1 MLKIRRYII
10 PLSILF
16 LIFTYYLVK
25 NFSHK
30 EVNITKIL
38 PNDNSSDQGKFEDDL
53 GLSVE
58 YIYEDLVT
66 IKAGQT
72 FGDLINDYDIPDS
85 EKFRISQLLSE
96 KIDLTQLNIGTE
108 IRITFLKKNNF
119 IEIKKINILDKKN
132 NQIQIL
138 KKDDKYEI
146 DSSSVLAFT
155 KNILKEIVINE
166 SLYKSAINADVP
178 PNIIMQFVNLY
189 GFDVD
194 FQREI
199 RNGNKIK
206 IYYEV
211 FLDNKLKI
219 RKAGN
224 IKFAS
229 LALSKNTYELYKYT
243 TNDNNKSEYFD
254 AAGKSAVKALMKTP
268 INGASL
274 SSGYGMRKHPI
285 LGYDRLHQG
294 VDFAAPT
301 GTPIMAAGTGFIEK
315 IGMNGG
321 AGNYIK
327 IKHINGYKTAYG
339 HMNKFAA
346 GLKKGSKVTQGQ
358 TIGFVGSTGMSTG
371 PHLHYEVIF
380 NNKKINPMKMKL
392 PSGRKLKGKI
402 LDDFI
407 KYASDL
413 NKEMEVY

>member
-1 MLKIRRYII
+1 MLKIQRYII

-16 LIFTYYLVK
+16 FILTYYLVK
-25 NFSHK
+25 NFSYK
-30 EVNITKIL
+30 EVYITNVVASEN
-38 PNDNSSDQGKFEDDL
+38 PEDQYKLEDDQE
-53 GLSVE
+53 LSIE

-66 IKAGQT
+66 IKDGQT
-72 FGDLINDYDIPDS
+72 FGKLINDYNIPDS
-85 EKFRISQLLSE
+85 EKYKISNLLNNE
-96 KIDLTQLNIGTE
+96 IDLTRLNIGTE
-108 IRITFLKKNNF
+108 IRITYLRRNNS
-119 IEIKKINILDKKN
+119 IEIKKISILDKKN

-138 KKDDKYEI
+138 KKDGRYKVNSI
-146 DSSSVLAFT
+146 SVLAFT
-155 KNILKEIVINE
+155 KNILKEIIINE
-166 SLYKSAINADVP
+166 SLYKSAIDADIP

-206 IYYEV
+206 IYYEI
-211 FLDNKLKI
+211 FLDDKHNIK
-219 RKAGN
+219 KAGN

-243 TNDNNKSEYFD
+243 TNDNNKAEYFD

-294 VDFAAPT
+294 VDFAAPK

-339 HMNKFAA
+339 HMSKFAS

-407 KYASDL
+407 VYTSDL
-413 NKEMEVY
+413 NREMEVN

>member
-1 MLKIRRYII
+1 MLKIRRYIV

-16 LIFTYYLVK
+16 FIFTYYLIK
-25 NFSHK
+25 NFSDK
-30 EVNITKIL
+30 EVYIIKVLANE
-38 PNDNSSDQGKFEDDL
+38 NSSNQGKLEDDL

-72 FGDLINDYDIPDS
+72 FGKLINDYDIPDS
-85 EKFRISQLLSE
+85 EKYRISQLLSE

-108 IRITFLKKNNF
+108 IRIAFIKKNNS

-138 KKDDKYEI
+138 KKDGRYKI

-155 KNILKEIVINE
+155 KDILKEVVVNE
-166 SLYKSAINADVP
+166 SLYKSAINAGVP

-211 FLDNKLKI
+211 FLDNKLNI

-413 NKEMEVY
+413 NKEMEVN

>member
-1 MLKIRRYII
+1 M
-10 PLSILF
+10 
-16 LIFTYYLVK
+16 
-25 NFSHK
+25 
-30 EVNITKIL
+30 
-38 PNDNSSDQGKFEDDL
+38 
-53 GLSVE
+53 
-58 YIYEDLVT
+58 
-66 IKAGQT
+66 
-72 FGDLINDYDIPDS
+72 
-85 EKFRISQLLSE
+85 
-96 KIDLTQLNIGTE
+96 
-108 IRITFLKKNNF
+108 
-119 IEIKKINILDKKN
+119 
-132 NQIQIL
+132 
-138 KKDDKYEI
+138 
-146 DSSSVLAFT
+146 
-155 KNILKEIVINE
+155 
-166 SLYKSAINADVP
+166 YKSAINADVP

-199 RNGNKIK
+199 RNGNIIK

-211 FLDNKLKI
+211 FLDNKLNI

-339 HMNKFAA
+339 HMSKFAA
-346 GLKKGSKVTQGQ
+346 ATIKFMPWKSKKLLVLLDRDAARLAELQ
-358 TIGFVGSTGMSTG
+358 
-371 PHLHYEVIF
+371 VIF

-413 NKEMEVY
+413 NKEMEVN

>member
-10 PLSILF
+10 PLTILF

-25 NFSHK
+25 NFSDK
-30 EVNITKIL
+30 EINITKIL
-38 PNDNSSDQGKFEDDL
+38 PNNNSSDQGKFEDDL

-58 YIYEDLVT
+58 YIYEDLIT

-199 RNGNKIK
+199 RNGNIIK

-211 FLDNKLKI
+211 FLDNKLNI

-339 HMNKFAA
+339 HMSKFAS

-402 LDDFI
+402 FDDFI

>member
-25 NFSHK
+25 NFSDK

-199 RNGNKIK
+199 RNGNIIK

-211 FLDNKLKI
+211 FLDNKLNI

-413 NKEMEVY
+413 NKEMEVN

>member
-10 PLSILF
+10 PLTILF

-25 NFSHK
+25 NFSDK
-30 EVNITKIL
+30 EINITKIL

-85 EKFRISQLLSE
+85 EKFKISQLLSE
-96 KIDLTQLNIGTE
+96 KIDLTQINIGTE

-199 RNGNKIK
+199 RNGNIIK

-211 FLDNKLKI
+211 FLDNKLNI

-224 IKFAS
+224 IKYAS

-413 NKEMEVY
+413 NKEMEVN

>member
-1 MLKIRRYII
+1 MLKTRRLII
-10 PLSILF
+10 LLLILF
-16 LIFTYYLVK
+16 FIFTYYLIK
-25 NFSHK
+25 NFSNK
-30 EVNITKIL
+30 NVYNLEAVADEINLSQNIPKDEI
-38 PNDNSSDQGKFEDDL
+38 S
-53 GLSVE
+53 LSIE
-58 YIYEDLVT
+58 YVYEDLVV
-66 IKAGQT
+66 IENGQT
-72 FGDLINDYDIPDS
+72 FGELIKSYDIPDA
-85 EKFRISQLLSE
+85 EKYTISQLLNN
-96 KIDLTQLNIGTE
+96 KIDLTRLDIGTE
-108 IRITFLKKNNF
+108 IRITYLRKTDFV
-119 IEIKKINILDKKN
+119 EIKKISILDKKN
-132 NQIQIL
+132 NQIQII
-138 KKDDKYEI
+138 KNNGEYEI
-146 DSSSVLAFT
+146 ESASILTFT
-155 KNILKEIVINE
+155 KNILKEVTINE
-166 SLYKSAINADVP
+166 SLYRSAINSDVP

-211 FLDNKLKI
+211 FLDSKLNI

-229 LALSKNTYELYKYT
+229 LSLSKNTYELYRYT
-243 TNDNNKSEYFD
+243 TKDNNKFEFFSST
-254 AAGKSAVKALMKTP
+254 GKSAVKALMKTP

-274 SSGYGMRKHPI
+274 SSGYGLRKHPI

-301 GTPIMAAGTGFIEK
+301 GTPIMAAGTGFIGK

-339 HMNKFAA
+339 HMSKFAS

-407 KYASDL
+407 SYTNSL
-413 NKEMEVY
+413 NREMELY

>member
-1 MLKIRRYII
+1 
-10 PLSILF
+10 
-16 LIFTYYLVK
+16 LIK
-25 NFSHK
+25 NFSNK
-30 EVNITKIL
+30 NVYNLEAVADEINLSQNIPKDEI
-38 PNDNSSDQGKFEDDL
+38 S
-53 GLSVE
+53 LSIE
-58 YIYEDLVT
+58 YVYEDLVV
-66 IKAGQT
+66 IENGQT
-72 FGDLINDYDIPDS
+72 FGELIKSYDIPDA
-85 EKFRISQLLSE
+85 EKYTISQLLNN

-108 IRITFLKKNNF
+108 IRITYLRKTDFV
-119 IEIKKINILDKKN
+119 EIKKISILDKKN
-132 NQIQIL
+132 NQIQII
-138 KKDDKYEI
+138 KNNGEYETESASI
-146 DSSSVLAFT
+146 LTFT
-155 KNILKEIVINE
+155 KNILKEVTINE
-166 SLYKSAINADVP
+166 SLYRSAINSDVP

-211 FLDNKLKI
+211 FLDSKLNI

-229 LALSKNTYELYKYT
+229 LSLSKNTYELYKYT
-243 TNDNNKSEYFD
+243 TKDNNKFEFFNST
-254 AAGKSAVKALMKTP
+254 GKSAVKALMKTP
-268 INGASL
+268 INGARL
-274 SSGYGMRKHPI
+274 SSGYGLRKHPI

-339 HMNKFAA
+339 HMSKFAS

-407 KYASDL
+407 SYTNSL
-413 NKEMEVY
+413 NREMELN

>member
-1 MLKIRRYII
+1 MLKTRRLII
-10 PLSILF
+10 LLLILF
-16 LIFTYYLVK
+16 FIFTYYLIK
-25 NFSHK
+25 NFSNK
-30 EVNITKIL
+30 NVYNLEAVADEINLSQNIPKDEI
-38 PNDNSSDQGKFEDDL
+38 S
-53 GLSVE
+53 LSIE
-58 YIYEDLVT
+58 YVYEDLVV
-66 IKAGQT
+66 IENGQT
-72 FGDLINDYDIPDS
+72 FGELIKSYDIPDA
-85 EKFRISQLLSE
+85 EKYTISQLLNN
-96 KIDLTQLNIGTE
+96 KIDLTRLNIGTE
-108 IRITFLKKNNF
+108 IRITYLRKADFV
-119 IEIKKINILDKKN
+119 EIKKISILDKKN
-132 NQIQIL
+132 NQIQII
-138 KKDDKYEI
+138 KNNGEYEI
-146 DSSSVLAFT
+146 ESASILTFT
-155 KNILKEIVINE
+155 KNILKEVTINE
-166 SLYKSAINADVP
+166 SLYRSAINSDIP

-211 FLDNKLKI
+211 FLDSKLNI

-229 LALSKNTYELYKYT
+229 LSLSKNTYELYKYT
-243 TNDNNKSEYFD
+243 TKDNNKFEFFNST
-254 AAGKSAVKALMKTP
+254 GKSAVKALMKTP

-274 SSGYGMRKHPI
+274 SSGYGLRKHPI

-339 HMNKFAA
+339 HMSKFAS
-346 GLKKGSKVTQGQ
+346 GLKRGSKVTQGQ

-402 LDDFI
+402 LDNFI
-407 KYASDL
+407 SYTDDI
-413 NKEMEVY
+413 NKEMELY

>member
-25 NFSHK
+25 NFSDK
-30 EVNITKIL
+30 EINITKIL

-199 RNGNKIK
+199 RNGNIIK

-211 FLDNKLKI
+211 FLDNKLNI

-339 HMNKFAA
+339 HMSKFAA

-402 LDDFI
+402 LDGFI
-407 KYASDL
+407 KYVSDL
-413 NKEMEVY
+413 NKEMEVN

>member
-25 NFSHK
+25 NFSDK

-38 PNDNSSDQGKFEDDL
+38 PNDNSSDQGKFGDDL

-72 FGDLINDYDIPDS
+72 FGKLINDYDIPDS

-199 RNGNKIK
+199 RNGNIIK

-211 FLDNKLKI
+211 FLDNKLNI

-413 NKEMEVY
+413 NKEMEVN

>member
-10 PLSILF
+10 PLTILF

-25 NFSHK
+25 NFSDK
-30 EVNITKIL
+30 EINITKIL

-199 RNGNKIK
+199 RNGNIIK

-211 FLDNKLKI
+211 FLDNKLNI
-219 RKAGN
+219 RKAEN

-413 NKEMEVY
+413 NKEMEVN

>member
-1 MLKIRRYII
+1 MLKTRRLII
-10 PLSILF
+10 LLLILF
-16 LIFTYYLVK
+16 FIFTYYLIK
-25 NFSHK
+25 NFSNK
-30 EVNITKIL
+30 NVYNLEAVADEINLSQNIPKDEI
-38 PNDNSSDQGKFEDDL
+38 S
-53 GLSVE
+53 LSIE
-58 YIYEDLVT
+58 YVYEDLVV
-66 IKAGQT
+66 IKNGQT
-72 FGDLINDYDIPDS
+72 FGELIKSYDIPDT
-85 EKFRISQLLSE
+85 EKYTISQLLNN
-96 KIDLTQLNIGTE
+96 KIDLTRLNIGTE
-108 IRITFLKKNNF
+108 IRITYLRKTDFV
-119 IEIKKINILDKKN
+119 EIKKISILDKKN
-132 NQIQIL
+132 NQIQII
-138 KKDDKYEI
+138 KNNGEYEI
-146 DSSSVLAFT
+146 ESASILTFT
-155 KNILKEIVINE
+155 KNILKEVTINE
-166 SLYKSAINADVP
+166 SLYRSAINSDIP

-211 FLDNKLKI
+211 FLDSKLNI

-229 LALSKNTYELYKYT
+229 LSLSKNTYELYKYT
-243 TNDNNKSEYFD
+243 TKDNNKFEFFNST
-254 AAGKSAVKALMKTP
+254 GKSAVKALMKTP

-274 SSGYGMRKHPI
+274 SSGYGLRKHPI

-339 HMNKFAA
+339 HMSKFAS
-346 GLKKGSKVTQGQ
+346 GLKRGSKVTQGQ

-407 KYASDL
+407 SYTDDL
-413 NKEMEVY
+413 NREMELY

>member
-25 NFSHK
+25 NFSDK

-53 GLSVE
+53 GLSVK

-199 RNGNKIK
+199 RNGNIIK

-211 FLDNKLKI
+211 FLDNKLNI

-413 NKEMEVY
+413 NKEMEVN

>member
-1 MLKIRRYII
+1 MLKIRRYIV

-16 LIFTYYLVK
+16 FIFTYYLIK
-25 NFSHK
+25 NFSDK
-30 EVNITKIL
+30 EVYIIKVLANE
-38 PNDNSSDQGKFEDDL
+38 NSSNQGKLEDDL

-72 FGDLINDYDIPDS
+72 FGNLINDYNIPDS
-85 EKFRISQLLSE
+85 EKYRISQLLSE

-108 IRITFLKKNNF
+108 IRITFLKKNNS

-138 KKDDKYEI
+138 KKDGRYKI

-155 KNILKEIVINE
+155 KDILKEIIINE

-243 TNDNNKSEYFD
+243 TNDNKSEYFD

-339 HMNKFAA
+339 HMSKFAS
-346 GLKKGSKVTQGQ
+346 GLKKGSKVIQGQ

-407 KYASDL
+407 EHTGDL
-413 NKEMEVY
+413 NIEMGLS